1 MQLNETTL
9 VIRPRNPWEA
19 IDLGVLLAARHW
31 RLLLSSWAIATVPL
45 FALLTLLLWDHP
57 SIVIALIWW
66 LKPAFERLPLHILAQ
81 SLFGAAPSVRQAL
94 RQWVRLLRPQL
105 VASLTWRR
113 LSLSRSFTLP
123 VLQLEGLGGQQRLRR
138 LAVLRRQNGGAARWL
153 TLVGIHL
160 ELILSLG
167 AVGLLYML
175 TPHAFSSFAD
185 QQLVLDAKYVEAPW
199 LIHLRNA
206 FYVVILLIWE
216 PIYVACG
223 FTLYLNRRTVL
234 EAWDIELQFRRLR
247 QRLTSGVGKTPA
259 LLATLAVLTALTNP
273 SHEAWA
279 QPVPLMTIPAS
290 TAPSQAAAPT
300 PLNPTPLTTVPLP
313 PSPLAPADTVAGP
326 QSPRLLHQALTSEVA
341 RQTAQSIVQA
351 PPFKNM
357 QTVNRWRW
365 KSDDNNDTHLPAA
378 TLTPHLPVW
387 PQRLAKVVEVL
398 LWGLLLALAILLVW
412 RRREWLAT
420 LVSRLQAG
428 RKPRPVASLVQH
440 QAIVSDSVLPLDI
453 AATAEQLWASQPRE
467 ALSLLYR
474 GLLSRL
480 QTDHHLLLR
489 SADTEGQVLAQVVR
503 LRQPALEDFSR
514 RLTQHWQALA
524 YGHRPVTIIQQQQL
538 LADWRALFDKPSHD
552 KKVQA

>member
-45 FALLTLLLWDHP
+45 FAVLTLLLWDHP
-57 SIVIALIWW
+57 SIVIVLIWW

-81 SLFGAAPSVRQAL
+81 SLFGSAPSVRQAL
-94 RQWVRLLRPQL
+94 RQWLRLLRPQL
-105 VASLTWRR
+105 LASLTWRR

-123 VLQLEGLGGQQRLRR
+123 VLQLEGLDGQQRLRR

-160 ELILSLG
+160 ELVLGLG

-175 TPHAFSSFAD
+175 TPHAFSTLAD
-185 QQLVLDAKYVEAPW
+185 QQLLLDAKSVEAPW

-206 FYVVILLIWE
+206 FYVAILLIWE

-247 QRLTSGVGKTPA
+247 QRLSSGVRKSAA
-259 LLATLAVLTALTNP
+259 LLATLAVLTALATTP
-273 SHEAWA
+273 REAWA
-279 QPVPLMTIPAS
+279 EPVPLM
-290 TAPSQAAAPT
+290 
-300 PLNPTPLTTVPLP
+300 PLP
-313 PSPLAPADTVAGP
+313 PSTLPSSATVAPSQNPVPVAPTPPTPLAPANTLAGP
-326 QSPRLLHQALTSEVA
+326 QSPRLLHQALTSQAA
-341 RQTAQSIVQA
+341 RQAVQSIVLA

-365 KSDDNNDTHLPAA
+365 KSADKGEIDKPTT
-378 TLTPHLPVW
+378 TLAPHLPVW
-387 PQRLAKVVEVL
+387 PQLLAKAVEVL
-398 LWGLLLALAILLVW
+398 LWGLLLALAIILVW

-420 LVSRLQAG
+420 LVSRLQPK
-428 RKPRPVASLVQH
+428 RKRRPDASALRH
-440 QAIVSDSVLPLDI
+440 QALVAESVLPLDI

-480 QTDHHLLLR
+480 QSDHQLPLR
-489 SADTEGQVLAQVVR
+489 GADTEGQVLAHVAR

-524 YGHRPVTIIQQQQL
+524 YGHRPVTVAQRQQL
-538 LADWRALFDKPSHD
+538 LADWRVLFDNPPVD
-552 KKVQA
+552 RQVRT